1 MIAKAGHYEPVAR
14 EGYVFILP
22 PFFIAFAAWW
32 SDYTWTSLFFL
43 LVAAAVAMFF
53 RNPERVS
60 PQGADILLSPAD
72 GRVMQVQ
79 ENARS
84 ENLPEG
90 NFNRISIFMS
100 VFNVHVNRMPLT
112 ATVRKIQHVP
122 GGFLDARNPEASIS
136 NEHNSLVCDAG
147 GHSIEVIQIAGM
159 IARRIACWVREGD
172 EVRQGERFGLIR
184 FGSRVDVYFPQDFSF
199 SVEVGARVT
208 AGVTVIARKADEK
221 RL

>member
-22 PFFIAFAAWW
+22 PFLIALAAWW
-32 SDYTWTSLFFL
+32 SDYNWASLVFL

-60 PQGADILLSPAD
+60 PHQGPYILLSPAD
-72 GRVMQVQ
+72 GVVAQVL
-79 ENARS
+79 ENAQS
-84 ENLPEG
+84 KNLPEA
-90 NFNRISIFMS
+90 NLKRISIFMS
-100 VFNVHVNRMPLT
+100 VFNVHVNRMPVT
-112 ATVRKIQHVP
+112 ATVKKIEHVP

-147 GHSIEVIQIAGM
+147 EYSLEVVQIAGL

-199 SVEVGARVT
+199 AVEVGDRVS
-208 AGVTVIARKADEK
+208 AGVTLIARKTDEK
-221 RL
+221 L